1 MYPLS
6 LQRSESQLGYLRY
19 NVHQVHR
26 CHNLPNS
33 ARHRV
38 PDVVLAARLK
48 YVHVVVGVAGHD
60 RLRRFQAMGFS
71 HVVPRGVVVIPLCC
85 PALWWNYLGS

>member
-19 NVHQVHR
+19 NVHQAHR
-26 CHNLPNS
+26 CHNLRYNILN
-33 ARHRV
+33 RV

-48 YVHVVVGVAGHD
+48 YPCVGVGAAGHD
-60 RLRRFQAMGFS
+60 RLRRFQAVGFS